1 MIQILRVIP
10 KGIHRE
16 FGGPAFQVGGTDTQS
31 AVDRLKEG
39 RAVICVAHRL
49 STLRGMGKIIVLEAG
64 RVGENGTYNE
74 LLGSNGTFAAMA
86 HKQGITSDA

>member
-16 FGGPAFQVGGTDTQS
+16 FGGPAFQVGGTDTQG
-31 AVDRLKEG
+31 AVARLKEG

-49 STLRGMGKIIVLEAG
+49 STLRGMDKIIVFEAG
-64 RVGENGTYNE
+64 RVGEN
-74 LLGSNGTFAAMA
+74 
-86 HKQGITSDA
+86 

>member
-16 FGGPAFQVGGTDTQS
+16 FGGPAFQVGGTDTQG
-31 AVDRLKEG
+31 AVARLKEG

-49 STLRGMGKIIVLEAG
+49 STLRGMDNIIVLEAG
-64 RVGENGTYNE
+64 RVEEKGTYNE
-74 LLGSNGTFAAMA
+74 LLDRNGAFAAMA
-86 HKQGITSDA
+86 RKQGITI